1 VRGAHRK
8 LIRRNPT
15 IDLRNYELLQ
25 TEVDAWWPSFQRK
38 NLSQVEE
45 EKSEINVEK

>member
-15 IDLRNYELLQ
+15 IELRNCKLLQ
-25 TEVDAWWPSFQRK
+25 MEVDAWWPSFQTK
-38 NLSQVEE
+38 NLPQVE

>member
-1 VRGAHRK
+1 M
-8 LIRRNPT
+8 
-15 IDLRNYELLQ
+15 
-25 TEVDAWWPSFQRK
+25 EVDAWWPSFQGK